1 MFASLRI
8 AFVLLSVFLTTV
20 ISASAYAQP
29 LLFKAERG
37 DQTFYIYGTVHVGPK
52 NQITVTKQIEDVL
65 GVSDTLIL
73 EAKMDQSVQF
83 PTTSR
88 FQVAQVLEKNELK
101 QLETIASEIGIDFGT
116 LQSLPPWHAA
126 LILQQT
132 TFTQLNYYSEFG
144 SEHQLSDWAK
154 GNGITIDGLETLQF
168 QIDLLSQQDEG
179 GKEML
184 KQTLLEWPHNAHNI
198 QCLLASW
205 QAGDIKNLSAM
216 LEHDSDSSDFLK
228 RLLIDRNDAWVAKLT
243 NSTKYQKGTYFVAVG
258 ALHLVGPNSV
268 IGLLRSNGYSVTQL
282 SRSEEAKCIMK
293 THV

>member
-52 NQITVTKQIEDVL
+52 NQITITKQIEDVL
-65 GVSDTLIL
+65 GVSDSLIL

-88 FQVAQVLEKNELK
+88 FQVAQVLEQNELK

-205 QAGDIKNLSAM
+205 KAGDIKNLSAM

-228 RLLIDRNDAWVAKLT
+228 SLLIDRNDAWVAKLT
-243 NSTKYQKGTYFVAVG
+243 NSSQYQKGTYFVAVG

-268 IGLLRSNGYSVTQL
+268 IGLLRSNGYSMTQL
-282 SRSEEAKCIMK
+282 SRSEEAKCTMK
-293 THV
+293 THE